1 VGALAIVGLA
11 ALLLLVAGFV
21 VAITTYNSVVA
32 MQRRSDK
39 AWANVDVA
47 LKQRYDELP
56 NLVQAVRDVM
66 TYERAVLEDVTNAR
80 AAYAP
85 GASLPN
91 QAAASDATT
100 AAVRSL
106 FAVVERYPQ
115 LHAQENVL
123 SLQAEIERLEGLIAT
138 RREFFNDSVYLYNAT
153 IRQLPAVLFAGAMG
167 WQPRDFF
174 RATDGARDEV
184 PAALDRLGPA
194 QEDAPARTTDGT
206 ERPDDAGGGT
216 PTPSQG

>member
-1 VGALAIVGLA
+1 MAALAIMGLAVGLVA
-11 ALLLLVAGFV
+11 VGGLVVLL
-21 VAITTYNSVVA
+21 TTYNGVVA
-32 MQRRSDK
+32 MQRRADK

-56 NLVQAVRDVM
+56 NLVEAVRDVM
-66 TYERAVLEDVTNAR
+66 AYERVVLEDVTNAR

-85 GASLPN
+85 LAPLPS

-115 LHAQENVL
+115 LHAQANVM
-123 SLQAEIERLEGLIAT
+123 SLQAEIERLESLIAT

-153 IRQLPAVLFAGAMG
+153 IRQVPAVLFAGAMA
-167 WQPRDFF
+167 WKPRDFF
-174 RATDGARDEV
+174 RAPDEARSEV
-184 PAALDRLGPA
+184 PVALDRPGPTP
-194 QEDAPARTTDGT
+194 EDAPARSTTG
-206 ERPDDAGGGT
+206 P
-216 PTPSQG
+216 QG